1 MRLRLLGMASL
12 ILGVGSLV
20 PGSAARAAVPE
31 AHPHVIAT
39 VDVGDGPSGIAVNP
53 RVNRAYVAN
62 FRADTMSVIDG
73 STNTVIA
80 TVDVGSQPAAAGVNA
95 RTGRVYVALQNGGVA
110 VVDGRTN

>member
-1 MRLRLLGMASL
+1 MKLRLLGTASL
-12 ILGVGSLV
+12 ALCLGSLV
-20 PGSAARAAVPE
+20 PLSAARAAVPE

-95 RTGRVYVALQNGGVA
+95 RTGRVYVALQ
-110 VVDGRTN
+110 